1 VSRPYRSRTCSTSAA
16 LRAFPKSKRVES
28 SACACRPCT
37 CTHSACYSFR
47 ADAIACRPGTT
58 NTTAC
63 LNADQINALNNI
75 YRESWA
81 TTPCELVEPYP
92 RPRVVPE
99 GKGCY
104 G

>member
-1 VSRPYRSRTCSTSAA
+1 VRVQAVYVHSLRVLQLQSRCH
-16 LRAFPKSKRVES
+16 RVQTWHNQHD
-28 SACACRPCT
+28 R
-37 CTHSACYSFR
+37 
-47 ADAIACRPGTT
+47 
-58 NTTAC
+58 AC